1 MLKFGPLLSPLPRAE
16 RKELPLE
23 LLPPD
28 VLRLRPEI
36 GFLGASRIWGAAR
49 LLVGCEG
56 SDRKVIRPM
65 LEKVPRNPPVLLGFP
80 SLVLIERLGQT
91 FPAV

>member
-36 GFLGASRIWGAAR
+36 GFLGASRILGAAR
-49 LLVGCEG
+49 SLAGCEG

-65 LEKVPRNPPVLLGFP
+65 LEKVPRNPRVSLGFP
-80 SLVLIERLGQT
+80 SLVLIERSGQT

>member
-36 GFLGASRIWGAAR
+36 GFLRVSRILGAAR
-49 LLVGCEG
+49 SLAGCEG

-65 LEKVPRNPPVLLGFP
+65 LEKVPRNPRVSLGFP
-80 SLVLIERLGQT
+80 SLVLIERSGQT
-91 FPAV
+91 FPVV

>member
-36 GFLGASRIWGAAR
+36 GFLGASRILGAAR
-49 LLVGCEG
+49 SLAGCEG

-65 LEKVPRNPPVLLGFP
+65 LEKVPRNPRVSLGLL
-80 SLVLIERLGQT
+80 SLVLSERSGQT
-91 FPAV
+91 FAVV